1 MQHHSAWMFNLSE
14 ASHKYIIPQDQLG
27 LMYLWDSSILIVI
40 ICLTLSLLA
49 YWRSVLTKGGSIAAF
64 FVGIVIGIMGHISWI
79 FLLLVFF
86 LTSFIATKYKFDY
99 KRSKGLQEG
108 MKGERKMKNVLANG
122 AVPVAV
128 AVLSWKNDI
137 YPYLDKELGT
147 ILFITAIAVAA
158 SDTMAS
164 ELGILSKKV
173 YLITN
178 GKRVRAGVDGG
189 VSTLGQFAAFIA
201 AAYTALLGFFAFSY
215 FGLIELGWW
224 VILLVTALGF
234 LGCQID
240 SVFGATLERRGILT
254 KLSNNLTSIA
264 IGTILAWVVMTW
276 LV

>member
-1 MQHHSAWMFNLSE
+1 MNFWE
-14 ASHKYIIPQDQLG
+14 
-27 LMYLWDSSILIVI
+27 SSILIAI

-49 YWRSVLTKGGSIAAF
+49 YWKSVLTKGGSIAAF

-99 KRSKGLQEG
+99 KKSKGLQEG
-108 MKGERKMKNVLANG
+108 KRGERKMKNVLANG
-122 AVPVAV
+122 AVPIAV
-128 AVLSWKNDI
+128 AVLSWQNDF
-137 YPYLDKELGT
+137 YPYLDKELGS

-164 ELGILSKKV
+164 ELGILSKRV

-178 GKRVRAGVDGG
+178 RRRVKAGVDGG
-189 VSTLGQFAAFIA
+189 VSALGQFAAFIA
-201 AAYTALLGFFAFSY
+201 AAYTALLGFFTFSY
-215 FGLIELGWW
+215 FDMMGHGWW
-224 VILLVTALGF
+224 VILLVTFLGF
-234 LGCQID
+234 LGCQVD

-254 KLSNNLTSIA
+254 KLSNNLSSIA